1 MPAATAARPPRNLPH
16 TRATGLRCRVRLA
29 DGRVFAGPVAPERH
43 RALQLGMLHE
53 QTSGLVELAAGIR
66 RDGGL
71 QITTR
76 RRSDHFLPGGA
87 VGEGGW
93 LEALLE
99 LAENHAGRGEE
110 VFVAPAVRSAARGG
124 KQAVSET
131 RFLWVDVDRPGQ
143 LDALWGFLAERPC
156 HLLIESGGSGG
167 CHAYWRLAE
176 PLPAAHVVE
185 ATGELVEPIERANL
199 RIIHRLGVS
208 EDGRPTVADP
218 ACAERSRV
226 MRLAGSVNGKT
237 GAQARIVEADFA
249 LAPYPIAQLV
259 GDLPDPASH
268 GVARRRRSGTSTDP
282 YKRISPPEYFEKL
295 AGIVVPRDG
304 LVSCPAPEHVDRN
317 PSCSVGASPETGWC
331 CHSGSCGA
339 RGAIYDLASVLL
351 GGPWGHELRGEAF
364 NRARAYVADVFGEQG
379 ETNDGMAGGRP
390 GERRST

>member
-1 MPAATAARPPRNLPH
+1 
-16 TRATGLRCRVRLA
+16 
-29 DGRVFAGPVAPERH
+29 VFAGELAPERH

-53 QTSGLVELAAGIR
+53 RTAGLVELAAGRR
-66 RDGGL
+66 RDGRL

-76 RRSDHFLPGGA
+76 RRSDHFLPGGG
-87 VGEGGW
+87 VGGGQW
-93 LEALLE
+93 LRALLE
-99 LAENHAGRGEE
+99 LAERHAARGEE
-110 VFVAPAVRSAARGG
+110 VFVAPAARSAPRGE

-131 RFLWVDVDRPGQ
+131 RWLWVDVDRPGQ
-143 LDALWGFLAERPC
+143 LHALWGFLAERPC

-167 CHAYWRLAE
+167 CHAYFRLAE
-176 PLPAAHVVE
+176 PLPGTRVVE

-199 RIIHRLGVS
+199 RIIHRLGS
-208 EDGRPTVADP
+208 GEDGRPSVADP

-226 MRLAGSVNGKT
+226 MRLAGSRNGKT
-237 GAQARIVEADFA
+237 GAPARIVEADFA
-249 LAPYPIAQLV
+249 LAPYPIAALV

-268 GVARRRRSGTSTDP
+268 GAARPRRAGNRTDP

-304 LVSCPAPEHVDRN
+304 LLSCPAPEHDDRN
-317 PSCSVGASPETGWC
+317 PSCSVGASPDQGWC

-364 NRARAYVADVFGEQG
+364 KRARAYVADVFGELG
-379 ETNDGMAGGRP
+379 ETNHGTATDRS
-390 GERRST
+390 GERSRR